1 MSSKTFPSLK
11 FEHELIA
18 AGNRFVIG
26 IDEVGRGAIA
36 GPVAVAAALLDS
48 KSETFIDPWPS
59 ALADSKLM
67 TAKSREATAPL
78 VQNWAAGVNTGF
90 ISASQIDQI
99 GITKALAMAAG
110 KALER
115 LFEDSSL
122 RAEIVRD
129 GAIIILDGSHNWLGA
144 QASGIPVVARTKAD
158 RDCVSVACASVVAK
172 VERDALMV
180 ELGEQ
185 VPGYLFEGHKGYA
198 SEAHITALRNL
209 GPSVEHRVT
218 WLSRILADEQAV

>member
-1 MSSKTFPSLK
+1 MSSKTFPSLS

-18 AGNRFVIG
+18 SGNRFVIG

-48 KSETFIDPWPS
+48 KSETFIAPWPS

-78 VQNWAAGVNTGF
+78 VQNWASGVNTGF

-198 SEAHITALRNL
+198 SEAHITALRKL
-209 GPSVEHRVT
+209 GPSAEHRVT